1 MKNFVAAVLAALCLA
16 ACAPE
21 VGTEKWCDSMDDTP
35 KGDWSANDAKAYAK
49 HCVMGN
55 YVDKED

>member
-1 MKNFVAAVLAALCLA
+1 MRNLIFSGLAAMFLI

-21 VGTEKWCDSMDDTP
+21 VGTEKWCEKMDDTP
-35 KGDWSANDAKAYAK
+35 NGDWSVNEAKAYAK

>member
-1 MKNFVAAVLAALCLA
+1 MFLI

-21 VGTEKWCDSMDDTP
+21 VGTEKWCEKMDDTP
-35 KGDWSANDAKAYAK
+35 NGDWSVNEAKAYAK

-55 YVDKED
+55 YVDEDD

>member
-1 MKNFVAAVLAALCLA
+1 MRNFFLIALASMFVV

-21 VGTEKWCDSMDDTP
+21 VGTEKWCEKMEDVPS
-35 KGDWSANDAKAYAK
+35 GDWSVNDAKAYAK

-55 YVDKED
+55 YVDTDD

>member
-1 MKNFVAAVLAALCLA
+1 MKKLFLTAAVTTLLV
-16 ACAPE
+16 ACTPE
-21 VGTEKWCDSMDDTP
+21 VGTEKWCEMMDDKP
-35 KGDWSANDAKAYAK
+35 NCDWSVNEATDYAK

>member
-1 MKNFVAAVLAALCLA
+1 MRQLILITTASMFFV

-21 VGTEKWCDSMDDTP
+21 VGTEKWCEKMDDTP
-35 KGDWSANDAKAYAK
+35 NGDWSVNEAKAYAK

>member
-1 MKNFVAAVLAALCLA
+1 MRNFILIALAALFLV

-21 VGTEKWCDSMDDTP
+21 VGTEKWCDKMDDTP
-35 KGDWSANDAKAYAK
+35 SGDWSVNEARDYAK

-55 YVDKED
+55 YVDKDD